1 LFPILLG
8 DADFLSSS
16 ICQTSSNFYNW
27 VFHGWNC
34 EAVLISAR
42 IFRKWIVCLLFS
54 SLLREIY
61 IYIYIYVMQIILFSS
76 VEKDF
81 LLDLVNLSLTFYFQS
96 SFGTIDQTEILWQ
109 CSSASCYLI
118 LFSKNLRR
126 RSSNSWS
133 DRSFWHCPRVIL
145 TIVVGQVLSMF
156 HTSGKISILR
166 VHFLALKLLWLLSFL
181 GYCKGILTHLVYGLK
196 SKLKHGNPS

>member
-1 LFPILLG
+1 M
-8 DADFLSSS
+8 
-16 ICQTSSNFYNW
+16 
-27 VFHGWNC
+27 
-34 EAVLISAR
+34 LI
-42 IFRKWIVCLLFS
+42 FCLLQFVKPHLIFIIECSTAEIVKLSLFLPEYFVNELFVYS
-54 SLLREIY
+54 SQACYGKYIY

-126 RSSNSWS
+126 RSSNS
-133 DRSFWHCPRVIL
+133 
-145 TIVVGQVLSMF
+145 
-156 HTSGKISILR
+156 
-166 VHFLALKLLWLLSFL
+166 
-181 GYCKGILTHLVYGLK
+181 
-196 SKLKHGNPS
+196 